1 MGNSPGTPK
10 TQPGTDRGTPTHTL
24 VAPKS
29 GLNTRRGGAVIDWP
43 ELRAFSLVTEDEAI
57 LALNKPAGI
66 SVTGE
71 RHDTDIVAAA
81 AAAGETLYPVHRI
94 DKVTSG
100 LVLLAKELAA
110 HGQLTRQFNKQT
122 AEKAYLA
129 VVTAPGLPERGVI
142 DLPLSVGRKN
152 RVRIAAPRESIRQAP
167 STPDTPARW
176 FVDAADLLGGKNYP
190 SITEFHTV
198 LRAGDHT
205 VLALRPITGRR
216 HQIRVHLAWIGH
228 PIVGDP
234 LFDRSG
240 THSRTYLHSWR
251 LGLSASWRMPPE
263 LSLQAVPERDFWLP
277 TQADDAEAIL
287 ERADILLGHHQS
299 SLRTSE

>member
-1 MGNSPGTPK
+1 M
-10 TQPGTDRGTPTHTL
+10 D
-24 VAPKS
+24 V
-29 GLNTRRGGAVIDWP
+29 DWA
-43 ELRAFSLVTEDEAI
+43 ELRRRCVVLEDTAV

-71 RHDTDIVAAA
+71 RHDSDIVEAA

-129 VVTAPGLPERGVI
+129 IVESTGLPDRGVI
-142 DLPLSVGRKN
+142 DLPLSAGRKN
-152 RVRIAAPRESIRQAP
+152 RVRIAAQRESIRTAA
-167 STPDTPARW
+167 DRW
-176 FVDAADLLGGKNYP
+176 FVDAADLLDTKNYP
-190 SITEFHTV
+190 SVTRFVTV
-198 LRAGDHT
+198 HRADAHT

-234 LFDRSG
+234 LFDKSG
-240 THSRTYLHSWR
+240 RHERTYLHSWQ
-251 LGLSASWRMPPE
+251 LGLAAPWRIPPQ
-263 LSLQAVPERDFWLP
+263 LALTAAPGQDFWQPLR
-277 TQADDAEAIL
+277 AEQPDVESIL
-287 ERADILLGHHQS
+287 GRADELLHDA
-299 SLRTSE
+299 

>member
-1 MGNSPGTPK
+1 MEAS
-10 TQPGTDRGTPTHTL
+10 
-24 VAPKS
+24 
-29 GLNTRRGGAVIDWP
+29 WP
-43 ELRAFSLVTEDEAI
+43 ELRSACLILEDEAV

-71 RHDTDIVAAA
+71 RHDIDIVEMAAA
-81 AAAGETLYPVHRI
+81 QGETLYPVHRI

-100 LVLLAKELAA
+100 LVLLAKELPA
-110 HGQLTRQFNKQT
+110 HGQLTRQFNKRT

-129 VVTAPGLPERGVI
+129 VTASTGLPDRGVI

-152 RVRIAAPRESIRQAP
+152 RVRIAAPRESIR
-167 STPDTPARW
+167 
-176 FVDAADLLGGKNYP
+176 
-190 SITEFHTV
+190 
-198 LRAGDHT
+198 RAGDTWLVDEQEVAAGKSYPSVTEFVTLARTDSHT

-240 THSRTYLHSWR
+240 AFPRTHLHSWR
-251 LGLSASWRMPPE
+251 LTLDAPWRPTGTLELEAEPGADFWRIGDIAVTTDPRQLLSSASE
-263 LSLQAVPERDFWLP
+263 LM
-277 TQADDAEAIL
+277 T
-287 ERADILLGHHQS
+287 
-299 SLRTSE
+299 RTTSTGL